1 MKAKAKKWDENAIRK
16 LKERRNQLQEELR
29 NLHISGK
36 KELDVEM
43 KRNRIAQMEARIKF
57 TQNEIKKFE
66 KQIQQQEIDKDSAS
80 NEPDEIAV
88 KFIGYINGN
97 HN

>member
-1 MKAKAKKWDENAIRK
+1 M
-16 LKERRNQLQEELR
+16 QEELR

-43 KRNRIAQMEARIKF
+43 KRNRITQLEARIKF

-88 KFIGYINGN
+88 NFFIITTVI
-97 HN
+97 HF